1 MPKDNN
7 PTNHC
12 DTANRLLHGK
22 PASTFGER
30 ARNAFGATLGQS
42 AFNYVTGSI
51 PKLHVGNNVNG
62 GVRRLVDS
70 VNSGNKSFAGKT
82 INFASRAVMGAAGIN
97 PNVVPPDPNGK
108 SIYDSGKAASEAI
121 GEGLLLGVV
130 DMLNLPGNIDDL
142 TALAFLQQTKADED
156 FGQVD
161 SQCGISPYAMDLIT
175 FAPKFNYMFMVQI
188 TFQPDYV
195 NLSMQESQIIPHN
208 DEIKFPFLC
217 HQFVRPIIKVE
228 HDQINMYNFRTQVA
242 KRVEYDPITLKLY
255 DDNKNSSMVFLEKY
269 LKLISPAARKS
280 PSQQDVYEGDGMRM
294 DVFSLT
300 GNTGANSFTYASG
313 SMGGLINHNKSIL
326 RKVEVFH
333 IFNYGT
339 SVNKYTFLNPK
350 IMQMSTTD
358 FNMAED
364 DVASIELQ
372 MNYDSMFIETD
383 INLDIAA
390 IKERSQ
396 LGTRRLLK
404 FPG

>member
-7 PTNHC
+7 PINHC

-22 PASTFGER
+22 PPTTFGER
-30 ARNAFGATLGQS
+30 VRNAFGATLGQS

-51 PKLHVGNNVNG
+51 PRLHVGNNVNA
-62 GVRRLVDS
+62 GVRRLVDA

-82 INFASRAVMGAAGIN
+82 INAVSRVVMGAAGIN

-108 SIYDSGKAASEAI
+108 TIYDSGKAASEAI
-121 GEGLLLGVV
+121 GEGLLLGAV

-142 TALAFLQQTKADED
+142 TALAFLQQTKADEE

-195 NLSMQESQIIPHN
+195 NMSMQESQIIPHN

-217 HQFVRPIIKVE
+217 HHFVRPVIKVE
-228 HDQINMYNFRTQVA
+228 HDQINMYNFRTHVA
-242 KRVEYDPITLKLY
+242 KRVDYDPITLKLY

-269 LKLISPAARKS
+269 LKLISPVARKS
-280 PSQQDVYEGDGMRM
+280 PSQQDVYEQHGMRM
-294 DVFSLT
+294 DVSSEQGDDYLT
-300 GNTGANSFTYASG
+300 YSSG
-313 SMGGLINHNKSIL
+313 SMGGLINQNKSIL

-339 SVNKYTFLNPK
+339 AVNKYTFVNPK
-350 IMQMSTTD
+350 VIQMTTTD

-364 DVASIELQ
+364 EIASIELQ
-372 MNYDSMFIETD
+372 MIYDSVFIETD
-383 INLDIAA
+383 MDLDIAN